1 MIFDLVDNDRQIH
14 LLMNLREDI
23 RNLLSAHPQG
33 IWFRMLPKVF
43 YMHFQRDI
51 HLDMFAIP
59 NPLLFLDYISDMIQ
73 FELPDNFNEEDF
85 IIELKTN
92 GEEDSTLSKET
103 SDQKAQR

>member
-1 MIFDLVDNDRQIH
+1 MKFDLVDNEDHIQ

-23 RNLLSAHPQG
+23 RSLLGAHPKG

-59 NPLLFLDYISDMIQ
+59 HSLLFLDYISDMIQ
-73 FELPDNFNEEDF
+73 FDLPDNPNEEDF
-85 IIELKTN
+85 IIELKTD
-92 GEEDSTLSKET
+92 GKQDAISSKGVVDVKVE
-103 SDQKAQR
+103 R